1 MRNDIFVVVDVVFFS
16 LSQFRIKTQ
25 TQFHA
30 DLYATVY
37 EFLHFYLMYTFF
49 GQVQNHSNIV
59 LEKLMFFCC
68 CSFSS
73 LFLHFPFAVAVCM
86 CFIFFGHFVFMCF
99 FSAWAPSKNRMFL
112 SVGRKLDLDLANRLT
127 IKANGYARARPLKH
141 CARSLQIYFIFQFSE
156 FSLMLQ
162 LLSNVFVLALSHS
175 LSLWKWLHLWLPLS
189 LMFAVVV
196 LWNIDIDF
204 KRFVAIFAPF
214 ISRQPIRF
222 CVSCFFSLYFFIL
235 PYLLIAVAINS

>member
-175 LSLWKWLHLWLPLS
+175 LSLSESGCISDCLFLLCLPSSFCEISISISSGLWLFLPPS
-189 LMFAVVV
+189 SRANQFVSVWVV
-196 LWNIDIDF
+196 
-204 KRFVAIFAPF
+204 
-214 ISRQPIRF
+214 
-222 CVSCFFSLYFFIL
+222 FSLSASSFYHICLSRL
-235 PYLLIAVAINS
+235 P